1 MVKSVKIP
9 KGYSEAAYQRADNT
23 IVRSV
28 KIPKG
33 NQKPKIKGRTIHWS
47 KV

>member
-9 KGYSEAAYQRADNT
+9 KGYSEAANQRADNT
-23 IVRSV
+23 MDKSV

-33 NQKPKIKGRTIHWS
+33 
-47 KV
+47 

>member
-1 MVKSVKIP
+1 MAKSVKIP

-23 IVRSV
+23 MVKSV

-33 NQKPKIKGRTIHWS
+33 NQKPQIKEQTIQ
-47 KV
+47 

>member
-23 IVRSV
+23 MVKSV

-33 NQKPKIKGRTIHWS
+33 NQKPQIKEQTIQ
-47 KV
+47 